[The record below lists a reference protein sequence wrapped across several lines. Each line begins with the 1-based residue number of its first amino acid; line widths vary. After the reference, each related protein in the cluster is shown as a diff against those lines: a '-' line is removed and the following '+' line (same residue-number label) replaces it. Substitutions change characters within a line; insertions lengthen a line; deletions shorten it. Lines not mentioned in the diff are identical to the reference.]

1 MLFQTA
7 SRLQVEVHLGVPVAD
22 TAALFDFVDRIV
34 CDGKRVRAGAV
45 SRQLMLRQSRRGTGL
60 GNGVAIPHAAVRHLV
75 RPRLIYIRSLAAIDM
90 DTPDRKPV
98 NEALTLLVRYPPS
111 PADHALLERLRN
123 PRMNPVLLDLLRR
136 GCCDDAVAHLAAG
149 P

>member
-1 MLFQTA
+1 M
-7 SRLQVEVHLGVPVAD
+7 HLGVPVTD
-22 TAALFDFVDRIV
+22 TAELFDFVDGIV
-34 CDGKRVRAGAV
+34 CDGKRLRAGSV

-60 GNGVAIPHAAVRHLV
+60 GNGIAIPHAAVRHLV
-75 RPRLIYIRSLAAIDM
+75 RPRLIYIQPLGAIDM

-98 NEALTLLVRYPPS
+98 SEALTLLVRYPPS
-111 PADHALLERLRN
+111 PADHALLERLRS

-136 GCCDDAVAHLAAG
+136 GCCADAAEHLAAG